1 MVDKKQWFKEFY
13 QIKDGCQWDGFYA
26 SKRRAKVILEEVSEP
41 KYKMYEAVVIAI
53 EPLEEFEIKGVDK
66 YYHHQYR
73 LGDRFVLRQHKG
85 EDKWWNP
92 FSPKYWFDVR
102 RPGNEIYEG
111 FKLYN
116 V

>member
-1 MVDKKQWFKEFY
+1 MDKKQWFKEFY
-13 QIKDGCQWDGFYA
+13 QIKDGCQRDGFYA

-41 KYKMYEAVVIAI
+41 KRKMYEAVVIAI
-53 EPLEEFEIKGVDK
+53 IPLEEFRIQGVCGGC
-66 YYHHQYR
+66 HHQYR

-85 EDKWWNP
+85 EDKWGNP

-102 RPGNEIYEG
+102 RPGNKIYEG

>member
-13 QIKDGCQWDGFYA
+13 QIKDGCQGDGFYA
-26 SKRRAKVILEEVSEP
+26 SKRQAKVILEEVSEP
-41 KYKMYEAVVIAI
+41 KRKMYEAVVIAI
-53 EPLEEFEIKGVDK
+53 IPLEEFKIQCVGGGC
-66 YYHHQYR
+66 HHQYR

-85 EDKWWNP
+85 EDKWRNP

-111 FKLYN
+111 FKLYK

>member
-1 MVDKKQWFKEFY
+1 MVDKKQWFKEFH

-26 SKRRAKVILEEVSEP
+26 SKRRAKVILEEVSDP
-41 KYKMYEAVVIAI
+41 KYK
-53 EPLEEFEIKGVDK
+53 DR

-111 FKLYN
+111 FKLYK